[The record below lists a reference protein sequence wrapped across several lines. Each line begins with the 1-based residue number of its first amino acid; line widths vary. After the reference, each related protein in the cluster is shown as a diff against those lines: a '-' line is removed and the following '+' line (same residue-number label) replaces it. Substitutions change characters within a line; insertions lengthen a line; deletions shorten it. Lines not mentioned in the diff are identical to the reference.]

1 MRQRTASRAQLLTP
15 TPPPIPE
22 SHDRCRDQTDPRWL
36 RPDRPR
42 IRPYGDFPNENI
54 RRALD
59 IDSFDFLNFL
69 IILHEKLG
77 VDIPEADYGKL
88 NTLDEMVAYLAA
100 RTK

>member
-1 MRQRTASRAQLLTP
+1 MTDAEIKSAILDGLAQ
-15 TPPPIPE
+15 IAPE
-22 SHDRCRDQTDPRWL
+22 SDPAEL
-36 RPDRPR
+36 S
-42 IRPYGDFPNENI
+42 PNENI

-69 IILHEKLG
+69 IGLHEKLG

>member
-1 MRQRTASRAQLLTP
+1 MTDAEIKAAILDGLAQ
-15 TPPPIPE
+15 IAPE
-22 SHDRCRDQTDPRWL
+22 SDPTEL
-36 RPDRPR
+36 S
-42 IRPYGDFPNENI
+42 PNENI

-69 IILHEKLG
+69 IGLHEKLG

>member
-1 MRQRTASRAQLLTP
+1 MTDAEIKAAILEGLAK
-15 TPPPIPE
+15 IAPE
-22 SHDRCRDQTDPRWL
+22 SDPAE
-36 RPDRPR
+36 
-42 IRPYGDFPNENI
+42 ISPNENI

-69 IILHEKLG
+69 IGLHEKLG

-88 NTLDEMVAYLAA
+88 NTLGEIVAYLAA